1 MKSRIIAL
9 MLLGLWPHITLQRR
23 LQLIILLLLML
34 LTSIVEV
41 VGIGALMPFLAALS
55 SPDIVAKSPV
65 VIEILEYLNISS
77 RVDFLFLLTLTFLS
91 ATLLSG
97 LMRVLLIWVSSK
109 TAFEIGA
116 DIGDKLFFNSLRQ
129 SYIFHLST
137 NSSNLISTI
146 SSETNLVIYNVILP
160 ILTLATSCF
169 LLVFI
174 SCAML
179 FVSPFI
185 ALNAVI
191 GFGVIYICVG
201 VLARNRLKKNGEI
214 ISKNSAQCIKAL
226 QEGLGGVRDVL
237 VGGTQN
243 TFAKIF
249 QAADY
254 KLRRAQ
260 GVNLFVAQSPRYITE
275 TLGMTLVIL
284 SAYILAIK
292 SDEVDGGIIPT
303 LGFLA
308 LAAQRLLP
316 ALQQGYVAWTN
327 LVASAAPLYEVVNLL
342 NVNISKSCGVH
353 PPALLP
359 FKNLIE
365 LKNVCFTYPEQKNPA
380 LSNISLSIKKG
391 ERLGF
396 VGSSG
401 SGKSTLMDI
410 ILGLLEPTSGGV
422 YIDGILVDEASRR
435 GWQLNVANVSQSIY
449 LSDSSIE
456 ENIAFGFPVEKID
469 RNQVYV
475 AAHAAHLSPVIEA
488 LPQKYLTPV
497 GERGVRFSGGQRQRI
512 GIARALYKKAKVI
525 IFDEATSSLDMKT
538 ELAIVESI
546 EALNPDITVLI
557 IAHRISTLR
566 NCSRIIEL
574 NNGVIARIG
583 QYQDMIK

>member
-1 MKSRIIAL
+1 MKMKSRIIAQ
-9 MLLGLWPHITLQRR
+9 MLPGLWPHITLQRR
-23 LQLIILLLLML
+23 LQLMILLLLML
-34 LTSIVEV
+34 LTSIIEV
-41 VGIGALMPFLAALS
+41 VGIGALMPFLAILS
-55 SPDIVAKSPV
+55 SPDTVTKSPV
-65 VIEILEYLNISS
+65 IVEILGYLNIKSK
-77 RVDFLFLLTLTFLS
+77 VDLLFLLTLTFLL

-116 DIGDKLFFNSLRQ
+116 DICDKLFLNSLQQ

-146 SSETNLVIYNVILP
+146 SSETNLVIYNVIIP

-174 SCAML
+174 SCAMIFINP
-179 FVSPFI
+179 FV

-191 GFGVIYICVG
+191 GFGVIYIFVG
-201 VLARNRLKKNGEI
+201 LLARSRLKKNGEI
-214 ISKNSAQCIKAL
+214 ISKNSAHCIKAL

-243 TFAKIF
+243 TFVKIF
-249 QAADY
+249 QTADY

-260 GVNLFVAQSPRYITE
+260 GINLFIAQSPRYITE

-284 SAYILAIK
+284 LAYILAIK
-292 SDEVDGGIIPT
+292 SDEIDDGIIPT

-327 LVASAAPLYEVVNLL
+327 LVASADPLHKVVNLL
-342 NVNISKSCGVH
+342 NANINKSCDIH

-359 FKNLIE
+359 FTNLIE
-365 LKNVCFTYPEQKNPA
+365 LKNVSFTYPQQKSSA
-380 LSNISLSIKKG
+380 ISNISLSINKG
-391 ERLGF
+391 ERVGF
-396 VGSSG
+396 IGSSG

-410 ILGLLEPTSGGV
+410 ILGLLEPTSGGI
-422 YIDGILVDEASRR
+422 YIDGVLVNEVSRG

-469 RNQVYV
+469 RNQVYA
-475 AAHAAHLSPVIEA
+475 AAHAAHLSSVIEA

-497 GERGVRFSGGQRQRI
+497 GERGVRFSGG
-512 GIARALYKKAKVI
+512 
-525 IFDEATSSLDMKT
+525 ATSTNRHSSSL
-538 ELAIVESI
+538 I
-546 EALNPDITVLI
+546 
-557 IAHRISTLR
+557 
-566 NCSRIIEL
+566 
-574 NNGVIARIG
+574 
-583 QYQDMIK
+583 

>member
-1 MKSRIIAL
+1 
-9 MLLGLWPHITLQRR
+9 
-23 LQLIILLLLML
+23 ML

-41 VGIGALMPFLAALS
+41 VGIGALMPFLATLS
-55 SPDIVAKSPV
+55 SPDIVAKSPF

-77 RVDFLFLLTLTFLS
+77 RVDLLFLLTLIFLS

-129 SYIFHLST
+129 SYIFHLNT

-179 FVSPFI
+179 FVNPFI
-185 ALNAVI
+185 AFNAVI
-191 GFGVIYICVG
+191 GFGAIYICVG
-201 VLARNRLKKNGEI
+201 MLARNRLKKNGEI
-214 ISKNSAQCIKAL
+214 ISENSAQCIKTL
-226 QEGLGGVRDVL
+226 QEGFGGVRDVL
-237 VGGTQN
+237 VGGTQSI
-243 TFAKIF
+243 FAKIF

-260 GVNLFVAQSPRYITE
+260 GINLFVAQSPRYITE
-275 TLGMTLVIL
+275 TLGMTLVIVL
-284 SAYILAIK
+284 AYMLAIK

-327 LVASAAPLYEVVNLL
+327 LVASASPLYEVVNLL
-342 NVNISKSCGVH
+342 NANISKSCDDDLR
-353 PPALLP
+353 ALLP
-359 FKNLIE
+359 FTNLIE

-391 ERLGF
+391 ERVGF

-410 ILGLLEPTSGGV
+410 VLGLLEPTSGEI
-422 YIDGILVDEASRR
+422 YIDGVLVDEASRR

-475 AAHAAHLSPVIEA
+475 AAHAAHLSSVIEA

-512 GIARALYKKAKVI
+512 GIARALYKKANVI

-557 IAHRISTLR
+557 IAHRTSTLR

-583 QYQDMIK
+583 QYQDMIKC